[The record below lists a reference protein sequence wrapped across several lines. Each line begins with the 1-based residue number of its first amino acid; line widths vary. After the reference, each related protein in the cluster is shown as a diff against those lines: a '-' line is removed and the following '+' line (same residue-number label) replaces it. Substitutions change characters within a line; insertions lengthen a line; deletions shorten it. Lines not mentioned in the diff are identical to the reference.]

1 MYSKKSK
8 QSPQNSLKEPK
19 KREKYPPVDEL
30 QALGW
35 TIDNAG
41 LSVFGNLYAL
51 ELPSSWVDLLTPLEH
66 IDKTPPV
73 RSLYAA
79 IKGCAPNV
87 TYIFPGSFR
96 VDPDQRP
103 LYWLAATDRK
113 GLILVAQLARLIR
126 TWLRENYDHAVA
138 QALAKAMQPGFE
150 SLQWQPLDLN
160 TASTEIVQA
169 LLPHMV
175 ARWLTTQQ
183 FQLGLHDGKGNE
195 SLWNLVYVADPDTNE
210 ATLVT
215 WHPDDF
221 KHPRYPWQGK
231 ISFYIRLK
239 LAPSD
244 GKTPNLL
251 RWC

>member
-1 MYSKKSK
+1 MYSE
-8 QSPQNSLKEPK
+8 QPNQTPQTMSPDVQQ
-19 KREKYPPVDEL
+19 REKYPPVNEL

-35 TIDNAG
+35 TIDGADLNA
-41 LSVFGNLYAL
+41 FGNLYTL
-51 ELPSSWVDLLTPLEH
+51 ELPPSWVDLLTPLQH

-96 VDPDQRP
+96 ADPTQRP
-103 LYWLAATDRK
+103 PYWLAATDRN
-113 GLILVAQLARLIR
+113 GLISISQLARLIR
-126 TWLRENYDHAVA
+126 TWLRENYEHATA
-138 QALAKAMQPGFE
+138 QALARDMQPAFDR
-150 SLQWQPLDLN
+150 LQWQSLDLN
-160 TASTEIVQA
+160 TAPIEIVQA

-175 ARWLTTQQ
+175 GRWLTTQQ

-195 SLWNLVYVADPDTNE
+195 SLWNLVYVADPDTDE

-221 KHPRYPWQGK
+221 NP
-231 ISFYIRLK
+231 ILS
-239 LAPSD
+239 
-244 GKTPNLL
+244 LL
-251 RWC
+251 R